1 MNTNSWSLGILCYNE
16 EENIE
21 NTIKKANAVL
31 EKLQQPYEI
40 LIIDDGSSDKSKEVI
55 AKTIANIPCLSGRR
69 ISRNLRAYS
78 PHIVRLAKFVTKV
91 RM

>member
-40 LIIDDGSSDKSKEVI
+40 LIIDDGSSDKSKEVAHSFTRLYNKI
-55 AKTIANIPCLSGRR
+55 RQAAITREVSEIVSGREAL
-69 ISRNLRAYS
+69 SS
-78 PHIVRLAKFVTKV
+78 
-91 RM
+91 